1 MAPFFVYII
10 CVIIINKLLRF
21 CTFILMKKL
30 LLVRHAKAED
40 FATGGDFH
48 RPLSV
53 KGENDA
59 RQLAQKLK
67 SESLVPEYMVCSS
80 ALRTQTTADILA
92 AGLNISK
99 PRSTQDIYE
108 ASERTL
114 LREINHFSNAYD
126 FVAMVGHNP
135 GIAYLLLNITGKVRD
150 VPTCAAI
157 VVVFEDADSWQ
168 EITHE
173 SGVITWY
180 TTP

>member
-1 MAPFFVYII
+1 
-10 CVIIINKLLRF
+10 
-21 CTFILMKKL
+21 MKKL
-30 LLVRHAKAED
+30 LLVRHAKAEE
-40 FATGGDFH
+40 FAAGGDFH

-53 KGENDA
+53 KGENDVK
-59 RQLAQKLK
+59 QLAQKLQAEK
-67 SESLVPEYMVCSS
+67 LVPEQIICSS
-80 ALRTQTTADILA
+80 ALRTQTTADILSIS
-92 AGLNISK
+92 LNIPQ
-99 PRSTQDIYE
+99 PRATVAIYE

-135 GIAYLLLNITGKVRD
+135 GIAYLLLNLTGKVRD

-157 VVVFEDADSWQ
+157 VLVFEDADSWQ

-180 TTP
+180 SVPQ

>member
-1 MAPFFVYII
+1 MLTNCAVFVFLY
-10 CVIIINKLLRF
+10 F
-21 CTFILMKKL
+21 MKKL

-40 FATGGDFH
+40 FAAGGDFH
-48 RPLSV
+48 RPLSA
-53 KGENDA
+53 KGEKDA
-59 RQLAQKLK
+59 LELVQKLK
-67 SESLVPEYMVCSS
+67 AENVIPEQVICSS

-92 AGLNISK
+92 SGLNLPK
-99 PRSTQDIYE
+99 PKATEAIYE

-126 FVAMVGHNP
+126 FIAMVGHNP
-135 GIAYLLLNITGKVRD
+135 GIAYLLLNLTGKVRD

-180 TTP
+180 SVP